1 MTKSILV
8 LLGAL
13 LIHGFANAQCC
24 SMGNPIVGM
33 SPIADNFKGRL
44 SVNLYYKQ
52 GYNETYFR
60 NNVKLVNYGIYN
72 YSGYDFAGL
81 SLSYGVNSR
90 LLIEHE
96 TGYYPRKEV
105 NFADPELEARAKDG
119 SGLSNGL
126 ISFRYSIIQP
136 KDKKAGIA
144 AGAGVKYPFKT
155 EKLSLANVELPMELQ
170 PSTNAWGL
178 IGQFF
183 VTKETS
189 FKQTFSLGHRSEFN
203 FRNKYNYKYGSLHTT
218 AFTLSGKLFRNFH
231 SAVTLRNELKMSDD
245 TKTGARL
252 ASQGSNVVIL
262 NPKLDYR
269 LPMDF
274 GIYVFADLP
283 VYKYY
288 FGEQISMQ
296 YAFGIGLTKSFQLRK
311 QSNPATITT
320 GS

>member
-1 MTKSILV
+1 MTKSFLV

-33 SPIADNFKGRL
+33 SPAADNFKGRL
-44 SVNLYYKQ
+44 SLNLYYKQ
-52 GYNETYFR
+52 GFNETYFR

-105 NFADPELEARAKDG
+105 NFADPDLEARAKDG
-119 SGLSNGL
+119 FGLSNGL
-126 ISFRYSIIQP
+126 VSFRYSIIQP
-136 KDKKAGIA
+136 NDKKAGVML
-144 AGAGVKYPFKT
+144 GAGVKYPFKT

-183 VTKETS
+183 ITKETA
-189 FKQTFSLGHRSEFN
+189 FRQTFSFAHRSEIN

-218 AFTLSGKLFRNFH
+218 AFTMSGKIYRGFY
-231 SAVTLRNELKMSDD
+231 SAVTLRNEFKLSDD

-252 ASQGSNVVIL
+252 ASQGSNVVII
-262 NPKLDYR
+262 NPKIEYK
-269 LPMDF
+269 LPGEF
-274 GIYVFADLP
+274 GLYIFGDLP

-296 YAFGIGLTKSFQLRK
+296 YAFGIGLTKAFQLKK
-311 QSNPATITT
+311 QIKPAAINTD
-320 GS
+320 S

>member
-1 MTKSILV
+1 MTKSFLV

-33 SPIADNFKGRL
+33 SPAAENFKGRL
-44 SVNLYYKQ
+44 SLNLYYKQ
-52 GYNETYFR
+52 GFNETYFR

-81 SLSYGVNSR
+81 SISYGVNSR

-105 NFADPELEARAKDG
+105 NFADPDLEARAKDG
-119 SGLSNGL
+119 YGLSNGL
-126 ISFRYSIIQP
+126 VSFRYSIIQP
-136 KDKKAGIA
+136 NDKKAGIML
-144 AGAGVKYPFKT
+144 GAGLKYPFKT

-183 VTKETS
+183 ITKETA
-189 FKQTFSLGHRSEFN
+189 FRQTFSFAHRSEIN
-203 FRNKYNYKYGSLHTT
+203 FSNKYNYKYGSLHTT
-218 AFTLSGKLFRNFH
+218 AFTMSGKIYRGFY
-231 SAVTLRNELKMSDD
+231 SAVTLRNEFKLSDD

-262 NPKLDYR
+262 NPKIEYK
-269 LPMDF
+269 LPGEF
-274 GIYVFADLP
+274 GLYVFGDLP

-296 YAFGIGLTKSFQLRK
+296 YAFGIGLTKALQLKK
-311 QSNPATITT
+311 QIKPAAINTD
-320 GS
+320 S

>member
-1 MTKSILV
+1 MTKSFLV

-33 SPIADNFKGRL
+33 SPAADNFKGRL
-44 SVNLYYKQ
+44 SLNLYYKQ
-52 GYNETYFR
+52 GFNETYFR

-105 NFADPELEARAKDG
+105 NFADTDLEARAKDG
-119 SGLSNGL
+119 FGLSNGL
-126 ISFRYSIIQP
+126 VSFRYSIIQP
-136 KDKKAGIA
+136 NDKKAGVML
-144 AGAGVKYPFKT
+144 GAGVKYPFKT

-183 VTKETS
+183 ITKETA
-189 FKQTFSLGHRSEFN
+189 FRQTFSFAHRSEIN

-218 AFTLSGKLFRNFH
+218 AFTMSGKIYRGFY
-231 SAVTLRNELKMSDD
+231 SAVTLRNEFKLSDD

-252 ASQGSNVVIL
+252 ASQGSNVVII
-262 NPKLDYR
+262 NPKIEYK
-269 LPMDF
+269 LPGEF
-274 GIYVFADLP
+274 GLYIFGDLP

-296 YAFGIGLTKSFQLRK
+296 YAFGIGLTKAFQLKK
-311 QSNPATITT
+311 QIKPAAINTD
-320 GS
+320 S

>member
-1 MTKSILV
+1 MTKSFLV

-33 SPIADNFKGRL
+33 SPAADNFKGRL
-44 SVNLYYKQ
+44 SLNLYYKQ
-52 GYNETYFR
+52 GFNETYFR

-105 NFADPELEARAKDG
+105 NFADPDLEARAKDG
-119 SGLSNGL
+119 YGLSNGL
-126 ISFRYSIIQP
+126 VSFRYSIIQP
-136 KDKKAGIA
+136 NDKKAGIML
-144 AGAGVKYPFKT
+144 GAGLKYPFKT

-183 VTKETS
+183 ITKETA
-189 FKQTFSLGHRSEFN
+189 FRQTFSFAHRSEIN

-218 AFTLSGKLFRNFH
+218 AFTMSGKIYRGFY
-231 SAVTLRNELKMSDD
+231 SAVTLRNEFKLSDD

-262 NPKLDYR
+262 NPKIEYK
-269 LPMDF
+269 LPGEF
-274 GIYVFADLP
+274 GLYVFGDLP

-296 YAFGIGLTKSFQLRK
+296 YAFGIGLTKALQLKK
-311 QSNPATITT
+311 QIKPAAINTD
-320 GS
+320 S

>member
-1 MTKSILV
+1 
-8 LLGAL
+8 
-13 LIHGFANAQCC
+13 
-24 SMGNPIVGM
+24 MGNPIVGM
-33 SPIADNFKGRL
+33 SPAADNFKGRL
-44 SVNLYYKQ
+44 SLNLYYKQ
-52 GYNETYFR
+52 GFNETYFR

-105 NFADPELEARAKDG
+105 NFADTDLEARAKDG
-119 SGLSNGL
+119 FGLSNGL
-126 ISFRYSIIQP
+126 VSFRYSIIQP
-136 KDKKAGIA
+136 NDKKAGVML
-144 AGAGVKYPFKT
+144 GAGVKYPFKT

-183 VTKETS
+183 ITKETA
-189 FKQTFSLGHRSEFN
+189 FRQTFSFAHRSEIN

-218 AFTLSGKLFRNFH
+218 AFTMSGKIYRGFY
-231 SAVTLRNELKMSDD
+231 SAVTLRNEFKLSDD

-252 ASQGSNVVIL
+252 ASQGSNVVII
-262 NPKLDYR
+262 NPKIEYK
-269 LPMDF
+269 LPGEF
-274 GIYVFADLP
+274 GLYIFGDLP

-296 YAFGIGLTKSFQLRK
+296 YAFGIGLTKAFQLKK
-311 QSNPATITT
+311 QIKPAAINTD
-320 GS
+320 S